1 MDKSVCIFGSYFR
14 AERILRGLS
23 IWKIVHRLNYYPAN
37 ILRIETGIQHP
48 GINMAFKL
56 FEAIGCYPGE
66 LMEKIARE
74 NYTDFPHSLSQKSN
88 LEFSYRRPVLEAG
101 EKSLFGPMLLQ
112 ARQAANI
119 SQTSMAKA
127 AGYNLRN
134 INNVEKGK
142 QDPGIIISLA
152 LVMTTGVNIKEF
164 YETLFSWW
172 MEMR

>member
-14 AERILRGLS
+14 AGRILRGIS
-23 IWKIVHRLNYYPAN
+23 IWKIVHRINYYPAN
-37 ILRIETGIQHP
+37 ILRIETGVQQP
-48 GINMAFKL
+48 GINTAFKML
-56 FEAIGCYPGE
+56 EAIDVCPRVF
-66 LMEKIARE
+66 MEKIARE
-74 NYTDFPHSLSQKSN
+74 NCKDFPHSLCMKEKC
-88 LEFSYRRPVLEAG
+88 EFSYRRQVLEEG
-101 EKSLFGPMLLQ
+101 QKSLFGPMLEQ

-134 INNVEKGK
+134 INNVEKGR

-152 LVMTTGVNIKEF
+152 LVMTTGVNINEF

-172 MEMR
+172 KEIR